1 MSIAMFHGSVIF
13 DNAAKVQ
20 KISCLMDVVFL
31 TMSQFPIQ
39 YIFKETGKSFLI
51 ISNSEL

>member
-1 MSIAMFHGSVIF
+1 MSIARFYGSVIF

-31 TMSQFPIQ
+31 NMSQFSIQ
-39 YIFKETGKSFLI
+39 YILKKLEKVF
-51 ISNSEL
+51 